1 MQPLEANA
9 HEVPPDGQIEL
20 HLCSEARW
28 LGAGAGAGAALGATL
43 ALRLRLG
50 LGLMAGLAPGAA
62 TNPHH
67 STFTTHPNPN
77 PNPNPQARYY
87 AWSQSCG
94 AADAGVNAA
103 ALQQAL
109 TLTPT
114 TGGGAQ
120 VGLTLAPCDADS
132 GHTSRRGTGRGCV
145 LATPATPLAT
155 GTVYT
160 LTLPAA
166 TAVNEEGSVT
176 SSGLTARRRPQAVAP
191 SRSRGRSLW
200 PAAEVCSLQP
210 KSVAPGLGAA

>member
-1 MQPLEANA
+1 
-9 HEVPPDGQIEL
+9 
-20 HLCSEARW
+20 
-28 LGAGAGAGAALGATL
+28 
-43 ALRLRLG
+43 
-50 LGLMAGLAPGAA
+50 MAGLAPGAA
-62 TNPHH
+62 THPHH
-67 STFTTHPNPN
+67 STFTTHPN

-132 GHTSRRGTGRGCV
+132 GRTSRTSRRGRGCV

-166 TAVNEEGSVT
+166 TAVNSVGSVT
-176 SSGLTARRRPQAVAP
+176 SSRLTARRPRP
-191 SRSRGRSLW
+191 R
-200 PAAEVCSLQP
+200 P
-210 KSVAPGLGAA
+210 KP